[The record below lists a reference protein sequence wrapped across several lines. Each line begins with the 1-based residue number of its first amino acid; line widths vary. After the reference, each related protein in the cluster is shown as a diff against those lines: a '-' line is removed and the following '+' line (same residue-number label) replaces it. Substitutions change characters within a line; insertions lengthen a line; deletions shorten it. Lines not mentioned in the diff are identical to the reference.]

1 MAAVEAPPLGYLVIN
16 VLEAAGHD
24 SEDAPVWDSEFKQGY
39 ARVEIRGGARTI
51 KKLTSTQDVAD
62 NGITWVE
69 QLSLEVLEGASELR
83 IMLCRPKQAGSER
96 SSSSIVAACGIYM
109 KDILEAA
116 PVDKYFEL
124 YKPGGGSAGG
134 FIRVAISFLE
144 PDQVRNGELEDVAR
158 DSGKAAG
165 GKQGGGLA
173 GLAKKVL
180 VVGVVAAGVAFAL
193 QQVGKKQGDKKQGV
207 AAGDKGKKK

>member
-1 MAAVEAPPLGYLVIN
+1 MAAAEAPPLGYLVIN

-24 SEDAPVWDSEFKQGY
+24 AEDAPVWESEFKQGY
-39 ARVEIRGGARTI
+39 ARVEIRGGPRTI

-96 SSSSIVAACGIYM
+96 SSSIVAACGIYM

-144 PDQVRNGELEDVAR
+144 PDQVRNGELDGGAH
-158 DSGKAAG
+158 DGSKAAG
-165 GKQGGGLA
+165 GKKQGGGLA

-180 VVGVVAAGVAFAL
+180 VLGVVATGVAFAV
-193 QQVGKKQGDKKQGV
+193 QQVGKKREVKKEEP
-207 AAGDKGKKK
+207 AGNKNKKK

>member
-1 MAAVEAPPLGYLVIN
+1 MADGPVGYLVIN
-16 VLEAAGHD
+16 VLESAGHD
-24 SEDAPVWDSEFKQGY
+24 SDDQQVWEPDFKSGY
-39 ARVEIRGGARTI
+39 ARVEIRGGAKTI
-51 KKLTSTQDVAD
+51 KKFTSTQSVAD

-69 QLSLEVLEGASELR
+69 QLTLEVLEGASELR
-83 IMLCRPKQAGSER
+83 IMLCRPKEVGEGGR

-144 PDQVRNGELEDVAR
+144 PDQVRNGDLVG
-158 DSGKAAG
+158 SGVEGGRGQKKKGGILGLLLKLGVLAAG
-165 GKQGGGLA
+165 A
-173 GLAKKVL
+173 AAVYTVL
-180 VVGVVAAGVAFAL
+180 
-193 QQVGKKQGDKKQGV
+193 DKQGV
-207 AAGDKGKKK
+207 IGKKKEEPLAPAKKKK